1 MYLDKLES
9 FPLGSIIQNE
19 YIHISS
25 RAYAGSSEY
34 QLPHLGELVEETGGS
49 TILFI
54 REENIKAAIMRNEH
68 ELYSMTKR
76 QFVKAALSRKITIHG
91 EEVPDMNDISFQVIK
106 FLQSRC
112 MSYMDYEDK
121 IWNCHI
127 GREVW

>member
-1 MYLDKLES
+1 MFLQKLED
-9 FPLGSIIQNE
+9 FPLSSIIQNE
-19 YIHISS
+19 YIHVAT

-34 QLPHLGELVEETGGS
+34 ELPHLGELVEETGG
-49 TILFI
+49 TVILTL

-76 QFVKAALSRKITIHG
+76 QFVKAALSKKITIHG
-91 EEVPDMNDISFQVIK
+91 EEAPNMNDISLQVTK

-112 MSYMDYEDK
+112 MSYLDYEDNV
-121 IWNCHI
+121 WNCHI